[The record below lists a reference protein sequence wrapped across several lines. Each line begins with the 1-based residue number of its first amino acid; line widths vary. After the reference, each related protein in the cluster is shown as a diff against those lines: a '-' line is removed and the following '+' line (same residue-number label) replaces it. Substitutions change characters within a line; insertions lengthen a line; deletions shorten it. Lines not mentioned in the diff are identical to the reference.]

1 MPFQNR
7 VDPWGRLHAVAA
19 RGTLLGNRGILHD
32 RNKSIV
38 AQWKTKAWITC
49 RLVWKGRRRTLMMP
63 GSYTELFFLDEAT
76 AFSAGHR
83 PCAECRRERF
93 REFKLGWRTAN
104 SEMIASSEP
113 AVSQIDKILHAERV
127 LRGGMKVTYEAALGT
142 LPDGTMIEVGGAA
155 YLIWE
160 KRLWQ
165 WSFTGYTER
174 KESHPWQRRVQ
185 VLTPASIVRMFR
197 DGFRPEVHESVQKV
211 IAGEFET

>member
-1 MPFQNR
+1 MPFPNR

-19 RGTLLGNRGILHD
+19 RGTFLGNRGILHN
-32 RNKSIV
+32 RNKEIV

-49 RLVWKGRRRTLMMP
+49 RLVWKGRRRAIMTP

-93 REFKLGWRTAN
+93 REFKTRWIAAN
-104 SEMIASSEP
+104 SEMVIAPEP
-113 AVSQIDKILHAERV
+113 SAALIDKMLHSQRV
-127 LRGGMKVTYEAALGT
+127 RKGGMKVTYEAELGT
-142 LPDGTMIEVGGAA
+142 LPDGTMIEHGGAA

-165 WSFTGYTER
+165 WSFAGYVER
-174 KESHPWQRRVQ
+174 KESSSPQRRVR
-185 VLTPASIVRMFR
+185 VLTPASLVNMFR
-197 DGFRPEVHESVQKV
+197 AGFRPQVHDSVQEV
-211 IAGEFET
+211 IAGEGAS